1 MARTK
6 KKWGSSYGKRKKMSR
21 AINKHLNCP
30 RMLYVWSFESI
41 LLGAFKAVQEGWRG
55 VNRAA
60 LSFRV
65 PRTTLKE
72 SRW

>member
-1 MARTK
+1 MARMK

-30 RMLYVWSFESI
+30 GILYVWSYESI
-41 LLGAFKAVQEGWRG
+41 LGAFKAVQEGWRG
-55 VNRAA
+55 VNLAA

-65 PRTTLKE
+65 CRTTLKE
-72 SRW
+72 S